1 MIIYFNRRSVLKKVN
16 ALIYIL
22 IFLNSKIMQL
32 LLCAK
37 LSSLLT
43 SKTNNMIIVVN
54 HKINNP
60 VDFWAAAQASLPE
73 LPVDGVKRIIQVM
86 PNTDNTEAT
95 CVWEADSKEALD
107 KYLRSKVGEWS
118 NETYQEVNTAA
129 AMGLSV

>member
-1 MIIYFNRRSVLKKVN
+1 MSITDLGDKNVWLCHK
-16 ALIYIL
+16 AL
-22 IFLNSKIMQL
+22 
-32 LLCAK
+32 
-37 LSSLLT
+37 SLLS

-60 VDFWAAAQASLPE
+60 ESFWASAQKSLPE

-86 PNTDNTEAT
+86 PNADNTAAT

-107 KYLRSKVGEWS
+107 KYLRSKVGDWS
-118 NETYQEVNTAA
+118 TETYQEVNTAA